1 MTTEFSDMAHEVSG
15 LVEHPECRMLLSATP
30 RGARLARRLAGVQLA
45 AWGIPHG
52 CSLAEDVELVVGE
65 LAANAVL
72 HGRVPGRDFEI
83 RIAYDGLRVRVEV
96 SDARGDKVPPETLPE
111 TRPGVDG
118 WSAEG
123 GRGLAL
129 VQAVAREW
137 GVAPRGPGG
146 PGKTVWA
153 FL

>member
-1 MTTEFSDMAHEVSG
+1 MTTELSDMAPGEF
-15 LVEHPECRMLLSATP
+15 RQLLSATP

-52 CSLAEDVELVVGE
+52 CALAEDVELVVGE

-72 HGRVPGRDFEI
+72 HGRVPGRDFEV
-83 RIAYDGLRVRVEV
+83 RLGYDGLRVRVEV
-96 SDARGDKVPPETLPE
+96 SDARGDGEPPEAE
-111 TRPGVDG
+111 AAVDP

-123 GRGLAL
+123 GRGLVL
-129 VQAVAREW
+129 VRAVAREW
-137 GVAPRGPGG
+137 GVGPRGPGV

-153 FL
+153 CL

>member
-1 MTTEFSDMAHEVSG
+1 MAPAEF
-15 LVEHPECRMLLSATP
+15 RQRLSATP

-52 CSLAEDVELVVGE
+52 CALAEDVELVVGE

-72 HGRVPGRDFEI
+72 HGRVPGRDFEV
-83 RIAYDGLRVRVEV
+83 RLGYDGLRVRVEV
-96 SDARGDKVPPETLPE
+96 SDARGDQAPPEEP
-111 TRPGVDG
+111 PPVDP

-123 GRGLAL
+123 GRGLVLVRAL
-129 VQAVAREW
+129 AREW
-137 GVAPRGPGG
+137 GVAPRERGG

-153 FL
+153 CL

>member
-1 MTTEFSDMAHEVSG
+1 MAHEVSG
-15 LVEHPECRMLLSATP
+15 LVERSECRLLLSATP

-83 RIAYDGLRVRVEV
+83 RLDYDGLRVRVEV
-96 SDARGDKVPPETLPE
+96 SDARGDKEPPEALPDVG
-111 TRPGVDG
+111 P

-153 FL
+153 CL

>member
-1 MTTEFSDMAHEVSG
+1 MTTEKGDMA
-15 LVEHPECRMLLSATP
+15 PEFRQLLSATP
-30 RGARLARRLAGVQLA
+30 GGARLARRLAGVQLA

-52 CSLAEDVELVVGE
+52 CALAEDVELVVGE

-72 HGRVPGRDFEI
+72 HGRVPGRDFEV
-83 RIAYDGLRVRVEV
+83 RLGYDGLRVRVEV
-96 SDARGDKVPPETLPE
+96 SDARGDAAPPEVLPE
-111 TRPGVDG
+111 ADPC
-118 WSAEG
+118 WAES

-137 GVAPRGPGG
+137 GVRPRGTGA

-153 FL
+153 RL

>member
-1 MTTEFSDMAHEVSG
+1 MAPAEF
-15 LVEHPECRMLLSATP
+15 RQLLSATP

-52 CSLAEDVELVVGE
+52 CGLADDVELVVGE

-72 HGRVPGRDFEI
+72 HGRVPGRDFEV
-83 RIAYDGLRVRVEV
+83 RLGYDGLRVRVEV
-96 SDARGDKVPPETLPE
+96 SDARGDRLPSE
-111 TRPGVDG
+111 AVVDP

-123 GRGLAL
+123 GRGLVLVRAL
-129 VQAVAREW
+129 AREW
-137 GVAPRGPGG
+137 GVAPRERGA

-153 FL
+153 CL

>member
-1 MTTEFSDMAHEVSG
+1 MTTEFSDMAHEAPG
-15 LVEHPECRMLLSATP
+15 LVEPSECRLLLSATP

-52 CSLAEDVELVVGE
+52 CALAEDVELVVGE

-83 RIAYDGLRVRVEV
+83 RLAYDGLRVRVEV
-96 SDARGDKVPPETLPE
+96 SDARGDKAPPDALPS
-111 TRPGVDG
+111 VDP
-118 WSAEG
+118 WSAED
-123 GRGLAL
+123 GRGLVL

-153 FL
+153 RL

>member
-1 MTTEFSDMAHEVSG
+1 MAPAEF
-15 LVEHPECRMLLSATP
+15 RQLLSATP

-45 AWGIPHG
+45 AWGIPYG
-52 CSLAEDVELVVGE
+52 CALAEDVELVVGE

-83 RIAYDGLRVRVEV
+83 RLGYDGLRVRVEV
-96 SDARGDKVPPETLPE
+96 SDARGDAAPPEAAAA
-111 TRPGVDG
+111 VDP

-123 GRGLAL
+123 GRGLVL
-129 VQAVAREW
+129 VRAVAREW
-137 GVAPRGPGG
+137 GVGPRAAGG

-153 FL
+153 CL

>member
-1 MTTEFSDMAHEVSG
+1 MAPVEF
-15 LVEHPECRMLLSATP
+15 RQRLSATT

-52 CSLAEDVELVVGE
+52 CALAEDVELVVGE

-72 HGRVPGRDFEI
+72 HGRVPGRDFEV
-83 RIAYDGLRVRVEV
+83 RLGYDGLRVRVEV
-96 SDARGDKVPPETLPE
+96 SDARGDQEPPQEP
-111 TRPGVDG
+111 PPVDP

-123 GRGLAL
+123 GRGLVLVWAL
-129 VQAVAREW
+129 AREW
-137 GVAPRGPGG
+137 GVTQRERGG

-153 FL
+153 CL